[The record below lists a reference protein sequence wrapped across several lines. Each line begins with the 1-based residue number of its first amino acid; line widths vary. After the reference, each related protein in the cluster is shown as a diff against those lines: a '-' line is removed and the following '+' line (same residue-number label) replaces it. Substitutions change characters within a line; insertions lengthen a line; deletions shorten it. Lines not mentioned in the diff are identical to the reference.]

1 MKKVIKC
8 LKNFPTCLIKGI
20 YKFFASFNK
29 FRRASFLSLIILA
42 VIFLLVL
49 ALDQAYTLLIDMI
62 ERGPFSLILCY
73 VIISV
78 FALVI
83 SHYPIYIYYAK
94 DINDSKD
101 ENYWYIHRWLGV
113 YNIFVYKT
121 KPLKLNP
128 NKKEYEPDYMA
139 KYLRYT
145 LGLFIFC
152 IWHYYI
158 HETYKPKLLYAE
170 FSREVIGGLKILCYI
185 VPFIVMG
192 IMLEKKRVIDKEN
205 KAYKKE
211 NKTTDSTDAYKKFN
225 KRGEI
230 FFLSILTVSILLLV
244 GISIFGGFNCT
255 TYFLLQLLT
264 FFLSITYIY
273 FRLFRSKIYD
283 SSAAPIIRLISIDF
297 NYILFFFIIAVAM
310 FLLLVQSNLA
320 VAFGWKYFINAM
332 PILLAYIYLA
342 YYTLACI
349 LKYLFVMQ
357 AIKRQSD
364 AFKDGK
370 INGKEYYDTLGYSSD
385 NVSKIISLEKQGG
398 VVRRSKKVVAYGISL
413 LIVFI
418 SLTLLFKERKV
429 HQLDTDATHIVR
441 KDSLKI
447 ETYKAV
453 LKTKVQNNKPLFFVA
468 SHGGALKANIW
479 TMKVLNEIQEK
490 TGGKFLQQTASFSGA
505 SGGMMG
511 LSMYS
516 VLAGKHQ
523 NEYDAIT
530 NKIDKV
536 ALTDFAS
543 MDISYT
549 LGWDFVRKVFPLNAY
564 AAPHKD
570 RAYYSMVAY
579 QNILEGKESRL
590 LDNNSFLSYWKQNIY
605 DSNTYFPVLLVN
617 TAKTNGRRGVFCSVW
632 YNDEDLFL
640 NADNLSQLANGE
652 AVSFYQGVSCT
663 NRFPGFSPA
672 AKIKNYGHYI
682 DAGAIDNSGL
692 LTSLDWYDNLK
703 RGKDPI
709 IMPETNVVFVEIIN
723 GLSNYVKHLLEEFK
737 QQHPAIA
744 FIKFDEKEQGNLSAV
759 ISAGANLDK
768 NPDYFS
774 DLIKR
779 LQKRGRKPE
788 SQLKDSIDSVINS
801 KKYKVT
807 HIPIYLPRIISI
819 ENVETFIGGKIE
831 DATLRDLLKDFLNK
845 ENKKIYKYSETNE
858 NNCSWETYE
867 PTLARHLSKSTLLY
881 YERVL
886 ESDHGIKRNIDSIQK
901 HLSIVNT
908 TNLQ

>member
-1 MKKVIKC
+1 MKKVIEC
-8 LKNFPTCLIKGI
+8 LKNFPTCAINGI
-20 YKFFASFNK
+20 YKFSASFNK

-42 VIFLLVL
+42 VIFLLVQ

-62 ERGPFSLILCY
+62 EGGPFSLILCY
-73 VIISV
+73 IIISV

-101 ENYWYIHRWLGV
+101 ENYWYIHRWLRV
-113 YNIFVYKT
+113 YNVFVYKT

-128 NKKEYEPDYMA
+128 NAKKKEYKQDYMA

-158 HETYKPKLLYAE
+158 HETFKPKLLYAE
-170 FSREVIGGLKILCYI
+170 TSKAIIIILKILCYI
-185 VPFIVMG
+185 VPFILMG
-192 IMLEKKRVIDKEN
+192 IMLEKKRLIDKEN
-205 KAYKKE
+205 KAYKKT
-211 NKTTDSTDAYKKFN
+211 NATTDSTDAYKKFN
-225 KRGEI
+225 KSGEL
-230 FFLSILTVSILLLV
+230 FFLTILTVSVLLLL
-244 GISIFGGFNCT
+244 GISFFGQFNCT

-264 FFLSITYIY
+264 FFLSVTYIY

-283 SSAAPIIRLISIDF
+283 SSAAPIIKYISIDF
-297 NYILFFFIIAVAM
+297 NYILFFFIVALGVVA
-310 FLLLVQSNLA
+310 LLIQSNLA
-320 VAFGWKYFINAM
+320 VAFGWTYIINAM
-332 PILLAYIYLA
+332 PILLAYIYLI

-364 AFKDGK
+364 AYNDGK
-370 INGKEYYDTLGYSSD
+370 INVKEYYDTLGYSSD
-385 NVSKIISLEKQGG
+385 GILKIISLESQEG
-398 VVRRSKKVVAYGISL
+398 VVRRSKKVVAYSITL
-413 LIVFI
+413 VILFI
-418 SLTLLFKERKV
+418 SLTFMFSEREV
-429 HQLDTDATHIVR
+429 HQLDTDASHIVR
-441 KDSLKI
+441 KDSLHI
-447 ETYKAV
+447 NDYKAV
-453 LKTKVQNNKPLFFVA
+453 LKNKVANNKPLFFVA

-479 TMKVLNEIQEK
+479 TMKVLNEIQKE
-490 TGGKFLQQTASFSGA
+490 TNGAFLQQTASFSGA

-516 VLAGKHQ
+516 VLAGKYK
-523 NEYDAIT
+523 NEYDKIT
-530 NKIDKV
+530 DRINTV

-549 LGWDFVRKVFPLNAY
+549 LGWDFIRKVYPLNAY

-579 QNILEGKESRL
+579 QNILESKDGWL
-590 LDNNSFLSYWKQNIY
+590 LDNNSFLSYWKDNIY
-605 DSNTYFPVLLVN
+605 DSNVYFPALLVN

-632 YNDEDLFL
+632 YDDENLFL
-640 NADNLSQLANGE
+640 NADNLSQLDNGE

-703 RGKDPI
+703 NGDNPVIKR
-709 IMPETNVVFVEIIN
+709 ETNVVFVEIIN
-723 GLSNYVKHLLEEFK
+723 GLSNYVKYLLEKFK
-737 QQHPAIA
+737 EEHPEIT
-744 FIKFDEKEQGNLSAV
+744 FVEFDEKEQGNLSAV

-779 LQKRGRKPE
+779 LQERGRKPE
-788 SQLKDSIDSVINS
+788 SQLTDSISRAINS

-819 ENVETFIGGKIE
+819 KNVESFIGGEIE
-831 DATLRDLLKDFLNK
+831 DEKIRDSLEIFLEK
-845 ENKKIYKYSETNE
+845 ENKKIYKYAETKSSK
-858 NNCSWETYE
+858 CSWETYE

-886 ESDHGIKRNIDSIQK
+886 NGDKGVSKNIDSIKK
-901 HLSIVNT
+901 HLG
-908 TNLQ
+908 LLK